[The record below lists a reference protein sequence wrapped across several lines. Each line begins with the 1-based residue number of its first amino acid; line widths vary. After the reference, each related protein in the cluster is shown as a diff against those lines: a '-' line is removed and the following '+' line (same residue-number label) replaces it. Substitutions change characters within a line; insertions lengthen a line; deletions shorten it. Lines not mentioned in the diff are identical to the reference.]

1 MIRGSKLSLCVP
13 LQNMLSRGH
22 PPHVI
27 CQRVKKKKVNATKR
41 KPANVNIPE
50 QQACA
55 ENTGGG
61 CEREGDGDRYAA
73 PKIDT

>member
-1 MIRGSKLSLCVP
+1 MSIVSG
-13 LQNMLSRGH
+13 
-22 PPHVI
+22 I
-27 CQRVKKKKVNATKR
+27 KKKVNA
-41 KPANVNIPE
+41 AAIVNIPE